1 MQRVMS
7 RSNMAVVSRDRRLME
22 RLYGSPGL
30 VPRRPARGLESGFP
44 RRATFPMQDIQT
56 LLELYGGWLVFL
68 NVLVE
73 QAGLPVPAYPM
84 LIAAGALAGG
94 VGGWLAAWLLA
105 ALACLAADSAWY
117 LAGRRHGG
125 RLLGLV
131 CKVSLSQDSCIRQT
145 QKLYL
150 RVGARSLLVCKF
162 LPGAGA
168 LCTVMAGLTGLPY
181 RRFLAY
187 DLAGSLVWSGSA
199 LLLGALF
206 RDVVGDVLALLD
218 AYGALGLALLA
229 FLLLAYVAVRALRRW
244 VLVRSLRRIPRL
256 APEELLRWQADGR
269 TPVVIDVRPEAQ
281 DRVPRIPGAIV
292 ADLAAPLADLPL
304 AEGPAEIV
312 VYCACPNEISA
323 ARLAARLRA
332 AGYRNI
338 WALQGGYDAWER
350 ASQPG
355 TGA

>member
-1 MQRVMS
+1 
-7 RSNMAVVSRDRRLME
+7 
-22 RLYGSPGL
+22 
-30 VPRRPARGLESGFP
+30 
-44 RRATFPMQDIQT
+44 MQDIQT

-94 VGGWLAAWLLA
+94 VGGWLAVWVLA
-105 ALACLAADSAWY
+105 ALACLLADSAWY
-117 LAGRRHGG
+117 VAGQRYGG

-145 QKLYL
+145 EKLYL
-150 RVGARSLLVCKF
+150 RVGVRSLLVCKF

-168 LCTVMAGLTGLPY
+168 LSTIMAGLTGTPY

-187 DLAGSLVWSGSA
+187 DVAGSLIWTGSA
-199 LLLGALF
+199 LLLGALL

-218 AYGALGLALLA
+218 TYGALGLALLA
-229 FLLLAYVAVRALRRW
+229 LVLVLYVSMRALRRW
-244 VLVRSLRRIPRL
+244 VLVRNLRRIPRL
-256 APEELLRWQADGR
+256 APEELLRWQAEGR
-269 TPVVIDVRPEAQ
+269 TPLVVDVRAGAE
-281 DRVPRIPGAIV
+281 DMLPRIPGAIV
-292 ADLAAPLADLPL
+292 VDLAAPLANLP
-304 AEGPAEIV
+304 PAEPLGDIV
-312 VYCACPNEISA
+312 VYCACPNEVSA

-338 WALQGGYDAWER
+338 WALRGGYDAWER
-350 ASQPG
+350 LAARS
-355 TGA
+355 T